1 MKDRTVAVIG
11 GGAAGLMA
19 CGRAAEQG
27 GRIILIEKNS
37 LLAKKVRITGK
48 GRCNITNSADMED
61 FIRNV
66 PTNGKFLY
74 SAFYA
79 FTNQD
84 MIALLEA
91 QGVPVKTERGG
102 RVFPVSDSAK
112 DVAEALKRYALKK
125 NVCLMHAQAQEVLI
139 KNGAV
144 SGVYTDKGFVDCDSV
159 ILAAGGRSY
168 PRTGSTGDGYR
179 MAEKAGHTII
189 TPRPSLIPIVTKEKW
204 VSELMGLSLKNVEL
218 TVYNE
223 KGKKIYSDFGEMLF
237 THFGISGPIVL
248 SASAHLREP
257 EKKQYKITVDLKPAL
272 TSDQLDKRILRDF
285 SAFSRK
291 HLQNALDEL
300 LPKALIPVIIEL
312 SGIDSHR
319 EVNSITREERY
330 KLCGLLKALPLHV
343 AGFRPIDEAII
354 TSGGVKVG
362 EIDPST
368 MASKLIGGLYFAGE
382 VIDVDAYT
390 GGFNLQIAFSTG
402 WLAGDNA

>member
-1 MKDRTVAVIG
+1 
-11 GGAAGLMA
+11 
-19 CGRAAEQG
+19 
-27 GRIILIEKNS
+27 
-37 LLAKKVRITGK
+37 
-48 GRCNITNSADMED
+48 MED

-84 MIALLEA
+84 MMPCWKP

-285 SAFSRK
+285 S
-291 HLQNALDEL
+291 
-300 LPKALIPVIIEL
+300 
-312 SGIDSHR
+312 GI
-319 EVNSITREERY
+319 
-330 KLCGLLKALPLHV
+330 
-343 AGFRPIDEAII
+343 FQ
-354 TSGGVKVG
+354 KVF
-362 EIDPST
+362 
-368 MASKLIGGLYFAGE
+368 AKCIG
-382 VIDVDAYT
+382 
-390 GGFNLQIAFSTG
+390 
-402 WLAGDNA
+402 